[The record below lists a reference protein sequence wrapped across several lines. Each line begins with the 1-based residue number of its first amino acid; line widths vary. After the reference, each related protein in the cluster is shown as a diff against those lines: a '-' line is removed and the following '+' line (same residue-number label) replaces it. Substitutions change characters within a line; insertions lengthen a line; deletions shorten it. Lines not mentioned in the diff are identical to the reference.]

1 MHTTKV
7 LNRPVAAG
15 LDLCAEMLH
24 GLQQVLAQQRDD
36 AGIDRDADSKGIP
49 APKRIAD
56 KRPSD
61 AQNAAR

>member
-15 LDLCAEMLH
+15 LDLGAELLH
-24 GLQQVLAQQRDD
+24 GLQQVLAEQRDD
-36 AGIDRDADSKGIP
+36 AGIDRDADSKGLP

-56 KRPSD
+56 KRP
-61 AQNAAR
+61 Q